1 MQPCPRER
9 VTTMLDWYAGL
20 TQLVA
25 QENKISVA
33 SDLFRTKIL
42 FDWLQQS
49 EENGLQEIDR
59 LASSL
64 SETIQY
70 FICGCGGIGIRARFR
85 SVYLGVR
92 VSSPVPSKICG

>member
-1 MQPCPRER
+1 MVAKKFRIGE
-9 VTTMLDWYAGL
+9 VDWCAGL

-49 EENGLQEIDR
+49 EENVARKTLI
-59 LASSL
+59 AS
-64 SETIQY
+64 
-70 FICGCGGIGIRARFR
+70 
-85 SVYLGVR
+85 
-92 VSSPVPSKICG
+92 

>member
-1 MQPCPRER
+1 
-9 VTTMLDWYAGL
+9 MLDWYAGL

-49 EENGLQEIDR
+49 EENVARKTLI
-59 LASSL
+59 AS
-64 SETIQY
+64 
-70 FICGCGGIGIRARFR
+70 
-85 SVYLGVR
+85 
-92 VSSPVPSKICG
+92 